1 MISKETVRRVGIK
14 RRQSRIEAE
23 PRRTVETE
31 DRIRLAH
38 IDVNVRVVVR
48 RGRADALEF
57 PDPDADFRD
66 TVVVPEFWA
75 AAAGHRSSLVRGQ
88 ADAVVAPRHRF

>member
-1 MISKETVRRVGIK
+1 M
-14 RRQSRIEAE
+14 E

-31 DRIRLAH
+31 DRIGLAH

-66 TVVVPEFWA
+66 SVVVPEFWA